1 MSETETVV
9 EKKEEVKDSESS
21 ANVAESAQKSEA
33 VTETVK
39 EVKTDTDGWTIRT
52 VDGEDSAHFE
62 HTIAITKN
70 GPIILSQ
77 SVTARD

>member
-1 MSETETVV
+1 MI
-9 EKKEEVKDSESS
+9 
-21 ANVAESAQKSEA
+21 NQG
-33 VTETVK
+33 VK

-77 SVTARD
+77 SVIARD